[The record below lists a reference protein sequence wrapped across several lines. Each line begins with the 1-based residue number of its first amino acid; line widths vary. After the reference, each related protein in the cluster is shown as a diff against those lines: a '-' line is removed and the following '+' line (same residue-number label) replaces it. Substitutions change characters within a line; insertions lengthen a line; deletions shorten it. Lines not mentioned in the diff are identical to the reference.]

1 MTVSW
6 ERIWQWRWR
15 VAGVGAVVAFGILA
29 GRFWHPYF
37 GFTRFVQLDEADW
50 RSGIPELREHPVF
63 VYEGFNGY
71 DGAAY
76 AQIAF
81 YPLLDSPDLPA
92 AVGNVPYRARR
103 ILGSALAWLMAGGDP
118 ARIAPVYSGLN
129 VAIWLLFAALLWRVL
144 RVDDLRS
151 WLAWA
156 GVMFSAGAL
165 HAVRLALTDLPA
177 TALVVSAVALGER
190 GRSASALASLA
201 AAGLARETVLAGVV
215 GLWRGPWNS
224 LRAWRMNVWRG
235 LVVLLPLLG
244 WMTYI
249 RWKVGGADQGLGNLS
264 WPVIGWIEKW
274 SDTLADYARQPA
286 FRWLNTTTLLA
297 LIGLTAQAAYL
308 LRRVRANDP
317 WWRVGLGGAALMT
330 MLGTAVWEGHPGAA
344 TRVLLPMGAAFA
356 VLAVRERAAVGW
368 LLAGGL
374 TVFSGV
380 LALWHVPYDEREL
393 DAGRSGPGAAYIA
406 RVDTE
411 WFGVERDGRA
421 AWAWTERAGKLL
433 IELSPRRTAP
443 VQVRI
448 KVRAISPRELEVR
461 SGEKVFWRGTVD
473 VRRQWIE
480 FSATPQEPGKLT
492 IEFRSDA
499 RAMSENA
506 HPDARP
512 LGFAVYAVELDDIR

>member
-1 MTVSW
+1 M
-6 ERIWQWRWR
+6 
-15 VAGVGAVVAFGILA
+15 AFAILA

-76 AQIAF
+76 TQIAF
-81 YPLLDSPDLPA
+81 HPLLDSPELPA

-103 ILGSALAWLMAGGDP
+103 ILGSALAWLIAGGDP

-144 RVDDLRS
+144 RVGDLRS
-151 WLAWA
+151 WLAWV
-156 GVMFSAGAL
+156 GVMFSAGTL

-177 TALVVSAVALGER
+177 TALVVAAVALSER
-190 GRSASALASLA
+190 GRTGMALGALA
-201 AAGLARETVLAGVV
+201 AAGLARETALAAVV

-235 LVVLLPLLG
+235 VVVLLPLVA
-244 WMTYI
+244 WMIYI

-264 WPVIGWIEKW
+264 WPVMGWIEKW
-274 SDTLADYARQPA
+274 SETLADYARQPA

-297 LIGLTAQAAYL
+297 HIGLTAQAAYL
-308 LRRVRANDP
+308 LRRMRADDP
-317 WWRVGLGGAALMT
+317 WWRVGLCGVALMA

-344 TRVLLPMGAAFA
+344 TRVLLPMGVAFA
-356 VLAVRERAAVGW
+356 ALAVRERAALGW
-368 LLAGGL
+368 LVAGGL

-393 DAGRSGPGAAYIA
+393 DAGRFGPGAAYI
-406 RVDTE
+406 VKIDTG
-411 WFGVERDGRA
+411 WFGVERDGRS
-421 AWAWTERAGKLL
+421 AWAWTEHGGTLSIA
-433 IELSPRRTAP
+433 LSPHRADP
-443 VQVRI
+443 VKVRI
-448 KVRAISPRELEVR
+448 KLRAISPRELEVR
-461 SGEKVFWRGTVD
+461 SGETIVWRGRVG
-473 VRRQWIE
+473 VARQWIE
-480 FSATPQEPGKLT
+480 FSATPQEPGKLR
-492 IEFRSDA
+492 IEVRSDA
-499 RAMSENA
+499 RTVAENA
-506 HPDARP
+506 HADARP
-512 LGFAVYAVELDDIR
+512 LGFAVYEVEVDS